1 MSVIDIFTIVLL
13 VSASALC
20 VALILYVKK
29 ITTSVQN
36 LQTDIKEVS
45 IQIKPLIASTTNLS
59 EKLNHLSQEIGDQLQ
74 VSREIVN
81 DVKSRVE
88 TILELEAKVRRG
100 FEEPLMDV
108 VKNLSAVFNG
118 VRAFW
123 NTYRRN

>member
-1 MSVIDIFTIVLL
+1 MSVLDIFTIILL
-13 VSASALC
+13 ISASALC
-20 VALILYVKK
+20 IALIFYIKK
-29 ITTSVQN
+29 ITNSVN
-36 LQTDIKEVS
+36 RLEADIKEVS

-59 EKLNHLSQEIGDQLQ
+59 EKLNHLSQEVGDQLE

-100 FEEPLMDV
+100 FEEPVLDV
-108 VKNLSAVFNG
+108 VKNLSAVVNG
-118 VRAFW
+118 VKAFW